1 MKEKNLLIDR
11 RKFLQTSAMAAGVLA
26 VAPLP
31 TACTSAGESE
41 QCCGACEVNRSDF
54 GGVKMGAITYSYRS
68 MPQSPGNVLLYTL
81 ASGIGSIEMMG
92 EVAEIYAGRPAAPSF
107 GQMPR
112 IAPGQPLTPEQQRER
127 DAMMEA
133 REKYNKEVSAWRLTV
148 PMTKFEEL
156 AKIYKMAGVDIHII
170 KLEPNMN
177 MSDAE
182 LDYVFNV
189 CKAVGAMGVT
199 VELNLALAERVSPFA
214 VKHGKYVI
222 FHNHYQ
228 FSDNSQF
235 NPDRSGDGSNLAF
248 INAGGYD
255 AYLKYD
261 NVFFNFDMGHYFGS
275 TGRDPREIVEK
286 YHDRIAS
293 IHVKDKTG
301 PTASSPNDTVPWGQ
315 GEAPLKEFLLY
326 IQSNAGKPGWPV
338 HCDIEMEHIVPEGS
352 DAVIETKRCV
362 EWARNVLV
370 TK

>member
-1 MKEKNLLIDR
+1 MKENFTIDR

-31 TACTSAGESE
+31 MACSSSA
-41 QCCGACEVNRSDF
+41 CDHCACDVNRSDF

-68 MPQSPGNVLLYTL
+68 MPQSAGNVLLYTL
-81 ASGIGSIEMMG
+81 ASGIGSIELMG
-92 EVAEIYAGRPAAPSF
+92 DVAEEYAGRPTPPSF
-107 GQMPR
+107 GPMGRPM
-112 IAPGQPLTPEQQRER
+112 PGQQLTPEQQRER
-127 DAMMEA
+127 EAMMEA
-133 REKYNKEVSAWRLTV
+133 RRKFNEDVSAWRLTV

-199 VELNLALAERVSPFA
+199 VELNLALAERVQPFA
-214 VKHGKYVI
+214 AKHGKYVI
-222 FHNHYQ
+222 FHNHQQ
-228 FSDNSQF
+228 FSNDERF
-235 NPDRSGDGSNLAF
+235 NKELDF

-255 AYLKYD
+255 AFLKYD
-261 NVFFNFDMGHYFGS
+261 NTFFNFDMGHYYGT

-301 PTASSPNDTVPWGQ
+301 PTAEKPNENRIWGQ
-315 GEAPLKEFLLY
+315 GETPLKEFLLF

-338 HCDIEMEHIVPEGS
+338 HCDIELEYNIPEGS
-352 DAVIETKRCV
+352 DAVVETARCV
-362 EWARNVLV
+362 EWAKNVLV
-370 TK
+370 K

>member
-1 MKEKNLLIDR
+1 MKEKIFFIDR

-31 TACTSAGESE
+31 TACSSESE
-41 QCCGACEVNRSDF
+41 KCCGSCDVNRSDF

-68 MPQSPGNVLLYTL
+68 MPQSAGNVLLYTL
-81 ASGIGSIEMMG
+81 ASGIGSIELMG
-92 EVAEIYAGRPAAPSF
+92 DVAEEYAGRPAPPSF
-107 GQMPR
+107 GPMPR
-112 IAPGQPLTPEQQRER
+112 IAPGQPLTPEQQRARE
-127 DAMMEA
+127 AMMEA
-133 REKYNKEVSAWRLTV
+133 RQKFNQEVSAWRLTA

-170 KLEPNMN
+170 KIEPNMN

-222 FHNHYQ
+222 FHNHQQ
-228 FSDNSQF
+228 FSNDERYNT
-235 NPDRSGDGSNLAF
+235 NLDF

-255 AYLKYD
+255 AFLKYD
-261 NVFFNFDMGHYFGS
+261 NIFFNFDMGHYYGT

-301 PTASSPNDTVPWGQ
+301 PNTDPGNENRIWGQ
-315 GEAPLKEFLLY
+315 GETPLKEFLLY

-352 DAVIETKRCV
+352 DAVIETKLCV